1 MKNILAENMRRF
13 GTKNLNELDSTQLTL
28 DNIDSSLNKII
39 YRDITYRGNIG
50 GTNLKG
56 VIVMTSEF
64 STINKENNWNRP
76 ERIETDFSKSKPLT
90 VTQEIQDFAK
100 SYNVTVDTIV
110 KSDYEKINF
119 MYISQATSLFGDKI
133 NEGKVKQQSV
143 LIKCKTGNSV
153 LFIFQ
158 SATDG
163 NWYYVNTVG

>member
-1 MKNILAENMRRF
+1 
-13 GTKNLNELDSTQLTL
+13 
-28 DNIDSSLNKII
+28 
-39 YRDITYRGNIG
+39 
-50 GTNLKG
+50 
-56 VIVMTSEF
+56 
-64 STINKENNWNRP
+64 
-76 ERIETDFSKSKPLT
+76 
-90 VTQEIQDFAK
+90 
-100 SYNVTVDTIV
+100 
-110 KSDYEKINF
+110 